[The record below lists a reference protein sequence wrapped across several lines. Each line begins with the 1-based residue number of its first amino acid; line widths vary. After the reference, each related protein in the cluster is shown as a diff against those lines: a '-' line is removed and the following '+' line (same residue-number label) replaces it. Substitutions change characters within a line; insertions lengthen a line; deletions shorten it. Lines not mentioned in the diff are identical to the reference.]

1 MSTPAKPFG
10 SSRGDGD
17 SVRSPYAPKR
27 TRSSASDPLHD
38 GLDDPPP
45 PRFLVS
51 SRDGEREQDLTDF
64 SESSLQFRES
74 PLSQST
80 TRRSAFSERR
90 SYSGSEHARGDS
102 TDDID
107 LQRLEE
113 SVRRLQREAAVS
125 RARPAADEQ
134 PSGAADARVQRRRAD
149 TYIDGY
155 RVPPSL
161 QPEVLTPPSEL
172 REGHGR
178 LWTVMS
184 MLIASAVA
192 APIAYYFAAGSSSSS
207 DSRLAAAESRPTV
220 ETLTVTAPTV
230 PARPPRGQ
238 ERVDVAAVP
247 EASTVVPRRTPAAPE
262 PQRAERTPPAPPP
275 QRGTPPAQTV
285 ERTPPAQAER
295 TPPPAQRVTPPP
307 AQAERTPPPA
317 QRVTPPP
324 AQAERTPAQAERTPA
339 PAQAERT
346 PPPAQRVTPPPAQAE
361 RTPPPAQRVTPPPA
375 QNVERAPAQLP
386 VQAPPPPPVQSA
398 APAPTRTL
406 DPSEI
411 DVLVKQG
418 QQFVAAGDF
427 VTARL
432 VFQRAAEAGNAAAA
446 LALGA
451 SYDPVVLSRLGVRGV
466 DADVSKAR
474 TWYQKAKDFGAPDA
488 DRRLNTLA
496 NR

>member
-1 MSTPAKPFG
+1 MSSSPTKPFG
-10 SSRGDGD
+10 VGRGDGE

-27 TRSSASDPLHD
+27 NRTTADSAHGAD
-38 GLDDPPP
+38 DDPPP

-51 SRDGEREQDLTDF
+51 SRDEEREDLTNFTD
-64 SESSLQFRES
+64 SSLQFRES
-74 PLSQST
+74 PIPQS
-80 TRRSAFSERR
+80 TRRSPFGERR
-90 SYSGSEHARGDS
+90 STYATAEHGRGDS

-125 RARPAADEQ
+125 RLRPPADEQ
-134 PSGAADARVQRRRAD
+134 PMGHEAGDARVQRRRSD

-161 QPEVLTPPSEL
+161 QPEVLTPPAEF
-172 REGHGR
+172 REGNGR
-178 LWTVMS
+178 LWTVLS

-192 APIAYYFAAGSSSSS
+192 APIAYYFAAGGSSPSS
-207 DSRLAAAESRPTV
+207 DQRLASAESRPTV
-220 ETLTVTAPTV
+220 ETLTVTAPTI
-230 PARPPRGQ
+230 PARPPRAQ

-247 EASTVVPRRTPAAPE
+247 ETPPPVTTVPRRAPGAQAPQPPAAALP
-262 PQRAERTPPAPPP
+262 PPAPQPP
-275 QRGTPPAQTV
+275 APQPPAQRV
-285 ERTPPAQAER
+285 ERTPPVQTVER
-295 TPPPAQRVTPPP
+295 TPPPAQRV
-307 AQAERTPPPA
+307 ER
-317 QRVTPPP
+317 
-324 AQAERTPAQAERTPA
+324 A
-339 PAQAERT
+339 P
-346 PPPAQRVTPPPAQAE
+346 
-361 RTPPPAQRVTPPPA
+361 PPPA
-375 QNVERAPAQLP
+375 QNVERA
-386 VQAPPPPPVQSA
+386 A
-398 APAPTRTL
+398 APAPIIERAQPARTL
-406 DPSEI
+406 DPAEV

-466 DADVSKAR
+466 DADVGKAR
-474 TWYQKAKDFGAPDA
+474 AWYQKAKDFGAPDA
-488 DRRLNTLA
+488 DRRLSTLA

>member
-10 SSRGDGD
+10 ASRGDGE

-27 TRSSASDPLHD
+27 SRAAASDPQHG

-64 SESSLQFRES
+64 NESSLQFRES

-80 TRRSAFSERR
+80 TRRSPFSERR
-90 SYSGSEHARGDS
+90 TYSGSEHARGDA

-125 RARPAADEQ
+125 RTRPAADEQ
-134 PSGAADARVQRRRAD
+134 PGGAADARVQRRRAD

-161 QPEVLTPPSEL
+161 QPEVLTPPAEL

-192 APIAYYFAAGSSSSS
+192 APIAYYFAAGSSSS
-207 DSRLAAAESRPTV
+207 DSRIASAESRPTI
-220 ETLTVTAPTV
+220 ETLTVTT
-230 PARPPRGQ
+230 PAVSTRQPRSQ
-238 ERVDVAAVP
+238 ERVDIAAVP

-262 PQRAERTPPAPPP
+262 PQRAERTPPAPAP
-275 QRGTPPAQTV
+275 QRVTPPPQTV

-295 TPPPAQRVTPPP
+295 TPPPAQRVPPP
-307 AQAERTPPPA
+307 P
-317 QRVTPPP
+317 V
-324 AQAERTPAQAERTPA
+324 
-339 PAQAERT
+339 
-346 PPPAQRVTPPPAQAE
+346 
-361 RTPPPAQRVTPPPA
+361 QRVTPPPA
-375 QNVERAPAQLP
+375 QNVERTPPPAPAP
-386 VQAPPPPPVQSA
+386 VQSAPPVQSA
-398 APAPTRTL
+398 APTRTL
-406 DPSEI
+406 DPAEI

-466 DADVSKAR
+466 DADVAKAR

-488 DRRLNTLA
+488 DRRLSTLA

>member
-1 MSTPAKPFG
+1 MSSSPTKPFG
-10 SSRGDGD
+10 AGRGDGE

-27 TRSSASDPLHD
+27 NRTTADSAHGAD
-38 GLDDPPP
+38 DDPPP

-51 SRDGEREQDLTDF
+51 SRDEEREPDLTNFTD
-64 SESSLQFRES
+64 SSLQFRES
-74 PLSQST
+74 PIPQST
-80 TRRSAFSERR
+80 RRAPLSERR
-90 SYSGSEHARGDS
+90 STYATSEHTRGES

-125 RARPAADEQ
+125 RLRPPTDEQ
-134 PSGAADARVQRRRAD
+134 PVDHPGDARVQRRRSD

-161 QPEVLTPPSEL
+161 QPEVLTPPAEY
-172 REGHGR
+172 REGNGR
-178 LWTVMS
+178 LWTVLS

-192 APIAYYFAAGSSSSS
+192 APIAYYFAAGGSSPSSEQ
-207 DSRLAAAESRPTV
+207 RLASAESRPTV
-220 ETLTVTAPTV
+220 ETLTVTAPTI
-230 PARPPRGQ
+230 PARPPRAQ

-247 EASTVVPRRTPAAPE
+247 ETPPPITTIPRRAPGAQAPTQQPPAAQAPA
-262 PQRAERTPPAPPP
+262 PQPPAP
-275 QRGTPPAQTV
+275 QPPAQRV
-285 ERTPPAQAER
+285 ERTPPVQTVER
-295 TPPPAQRVTPPP
+295 TPPPAQRVERAPPPP
-307 AQAERTPPPA
+307 AQS
-317 QRVTPPP
+317 
-324 AQAERTPAQAERTPA
+324 
-339 PAQAERT
+339 
-346 PPPAQRVTPPPAQAE
+346 
-361 RTPPPAQRVTPPPA
+361 
-375 QNVERAPAQLP
+375 VERA
-386 VQAPPPPPVQSA
+386 APPPQVAERAPQPV
-398 APAPTRTL
+398 PTRTL
-406 DPSEI
+406 DPSEV

-466 DADVSKAR
+466 DADVGKAR
-474 TWYQKAKDFGAPDA
+474 AWYQKAKEFGAPDA
-488 DRRLNTLA
+488 DRRLSTLA

>member
-10 SSRGDGD
+10 AGRGEGD
-17 SVRSPYAPKR
+17 LRSPYAPKR
-27 TRSSASDPLHD
+27 SRPTASDAHEGGP
-38 GLDDPPP
+38 DDPPP

-51 SRDGEREQDLTDF
+51 SRDGEREPDLTDF
-64 SESSLQFRES
+64 NESSLQYRESALRES

-90 SYSGSEHARGDS
+90 SYSASDHARGDA

-125 RARPAADEQ
+125 TRARPYDDQ
-134 PSGAADARVQRRRAD
+134 PSGQGGEPRGQRRRD

-161 QPEVLTPPSEL
+161 QPEVLTPPAEL

-207 DSRLAAAESRPTV
+207 DPKVASVESRPTV
-220 ETLTVTAPTV
+220 ETVSVTAPAV
-230 PARPPRGQ
+230 PGRPARSQ

-247 EASTVVPRRTPAAPE
+247 ESPVTVVPRGGPAARAPE
-262 PQRAERTPPAPPP
+262 PPRAERAPPVQNVERTPAPPP
-275 QRGTPPAQTV
+275 RVAPPPPQQTV
-285 ERTPPAQAER
+285 ERTPPVQ
-295 TPPPAQRVTPPP
+295 PPPRLAPPP
-307 AQAERTPPPA
+307 P
-317 QRVTPPP
+317 
-324 AQAERTPAQAERTPA
+324 
-339 PAQAERT
+339 
-346 PPPAQRVTPPPAQAE
+346 
-361 RTPPPAQRVTPPPA
+361 
-375 QNVERAPAQLP
+375 VER
-386 VQAPPPPPVQSA
+386 APPPPPVQSA
-398 APAPTRTL
+398 APATTRTL

-466 DADVSKAR
+466 DADVAKAR

-488 DRRLNTLA
+488 DRRLSTLA

>member
-1 MSTPAKPFG
+1 MSSSPTKPFG
-10 SSRGDGD
+10 AGRGDGE

-27 TRSSASDPLHD
+27 NRATADSAHGAD
-38 GLDDPPP
+38 DDPPP

-51 SRDGEREQDLTDF
+51 SRDEEREPDLTNFTD
-64 SESSLQFRES
+64 SSLQFRES
-74 PLSQST
+74 PIPQS
-80 TRRSAFSERR
+80 TRRSPFSERR
-90 SYSGSEHARGDS
+90 STFATAEHGRGDS

-125 RARPAADEQ
+125 RLRPPADE
-134 PSGAADARVQRRRAD
+134 PPADHPGDARVQRRRSD

-161 QPEVLTPPSEL
+161 QPEVLTPPAEF
-172 REGHGR
+172 REGNGR
-178 LWTVMS
+178 LWTVLS

-192 APIAYYFAAGSSSSS
+192 APIAYYFAAGGSSPSS
-207 DSRLAAAESRPTV
+207 DQRLASAESRPTV
-220 ETLTVTAPTV
+220 ETLTVTAPTI
-230 PARPPRGQ
+230 PARPPRAQ

-247 EASTVVPRRTPAAPE
+247 ETPPPVTTVPRRAPGAQAPQPPAAALP
-262 PQRAERTPPAPPP
+262 PPAPQPP
-275 QRGTPPAQTV
+275 APQPPAQRV
-285 ERTPPAQAER
+285 ERTPPVQTVER
-295 TPPPAQRVTPPP
+295 TPPPAQRAAAPPPP
-307 AQAERTPPPA
+307 AQSVERAAPPPAPAPIIERAPPPQVAERTP
-317 QRVTPPP
+317 Q
-324 AQAERTPAQAERTPA
+324 
-339 PAQAERT
+339 
-346 PPPAQRVTPPPAQAE
+346 
-361 RTPPPAQRVTPPPA
+361 
-375 QNVERAPAQLP
+375 P
-386 VQAPPPPPVQSA
+386 V
-398 APAPTRTL
+398 PTRTL
-406 DPSEI
+406 DPAEV

-466 DADVSKAR
+466 DADVGKAR
-474 TWYQKAKDFGAPDA
+474 AWYQKAKDFGAPDA
-488 DRRLNTLA
+488 DRRLSTLA

>member
-10 SSRGDGD
+10 AGRGDGD
-17 SVRSPYAPKR
+17 SLRSPYAPKR
-27 TRSSASDPLHD
+27 GRAGASDSLQGD
-38 GLDDPPP
+38 ADDPPP

-51 SRDGEREQDLTDF
+51 SRDGEREDLTDF
-64 SESSLQFRES
+64 TESSLQFRES

-80 TRRSAFSERR
+80 GRRSPFSERR

-125 RARPAADEQ
+125 RGRPAADEFGGQ
-134 PSGAADARVQRRRAD
+134 TADARVQRRRD

-161 QPEVLTPPSEL
+161 QPEVLTPPAEL
-172 REGHGR
+172 REGRGR

-184 MLIASAVA
+184 MLLASAVA
-192 APIAYYFAAGSSSSS
+192 APIAYYFAAGSLSSS
-207 DSRLAAAESRPTV
+207 DPRTASTESRPTV
-220 ETLTVTAPTV
+220 ETLTVTAPAV
-230 PARPPRGQ
+230 PARPARGQ
-238 ERVDVAAVP
+238 ERVDVASVP
-247 EASTVVPRRTPAAPE
+247 EAPPVTVVPRRTSPAPE
-262 PQRAERTPPAPPP
+262 PQRVERTPPAPPP
-275 QRGTPPAQTV
+275 QRAPAQTA
-285 ERTPPAQAER
+285 ERTPPAQVER
-295 TPPPAQRVTPPP
+295 TPPPPRVTPPPP

-317 QRVTPPP
+317 PRITPPP
-324 AQAERTPAQAERTPA
+324 AQA
-339 PAQAERT
+339 
-346 PPPAQRVTPPPAQAE
+346 
-361 RTPPPAQRVTPPPA
+361 PA
-375 QNVERAPAQLP
+375 QNVERAPA
-386 VQAPPPPPVQSA
+386 PPRVQSA

-466 DADVSKAR
+466 DADVAKAR
-474 TWYQKAKDFGAPDA
+474 AWYQKAKDFGAPDA
-488 DRRLNTLA
+488 DRRLSTLA

>member
-1 MSTPAKPFG
+1 MSNSPAKPFG
-10 SSRGDGD
+10 AGRGDGE

-27 TRSSASDPLHD
+27 GRAAAADALH
-38 GLDDPPP
+38 GGNDDPPP

-51 SRDGEREQDLTDF
+51 SRDDDREDLTDF
-64 SESSLQFRES
+64 TESSLQFREAPNPQSTRRS
-74 PLSQST
+74 PLS
-80 TRRSAFSERR
+80 ERR
-90 SYSGSEHARGDS
+90 TTYSGAEHARADT

-113 SVRRLQREAAVS
+113 SVRRLQREAAVG
-125 RARPAADEQ
+125 RMRPADEKPAAAQ
-134 PSGAADARVQRRRAD
+134 PAADARVQRRRAD

-161 QPEVLTPPSEL
+161 QPEVLTPPPDL

-207 DSRLAAAESRPTV
+207 SDPRLASAESRPTV
-220 ETLTVTAPTV
+220 ETLTVTAPSV
-230 PARPPRGQ
+230 PARPPRAQ
-238 ERVDVAAVP
+238 APERLDVATAPEVP
-247 EASTVVPRRTPAAPE
+247 PPVTVVPRRAAAPAQAPEAQPPAQRAERTPPVQSAERTPSAPPAQRVERTPPAQSAERTPATPPA
-262 PQRAERTPPAPPP
+262 QRAERTPPA
-275 QRGTPPAQTV
+275 QS
-285 ERTPPAQAER
+285 
-295 TPPPAQRVTPPP
+295 
-307 AQAERTPPPA
+307 
-317 QRVTPPP
+317 
-324 AQAERTPAQAERTPA
+324 AERTPAA
-339 PAQAERT
+339 
-346 PPPAQRVTPPPAQAE
+346 
-361 RTPPPAQRVTPPPA
+361 PPPA
-375 QNVERAPAQLP
+375 QNVERAPQ
-386 VQAPPPPPVQSA
+386 
-398 APAPTRTL
+398 PAPTRTL
-406 DPSEI
+406 DPGEI

-451 SYDPVVLSRLGVRGV
+451 SFDPVVLSRLGVRGV
-466 DADVSKAR
+466 DADVGKAR
-474 TWYQKAKDFGAPDA
+474 AWYQKAKEFGAPDA
-488 DRRLNTLA
+488 DRRLSTLA

>member
-10 SSRGDGD
+10 AGRGDGD
-17 SVRSPYAPKR
+17 LRSPYAPKR
-27 TRSSASDPLHD
+27 TRPTASDSHEG

-51 SRDGEREQDLTDF
+51 SRDGEREPDLTDF
-64 SESSLQFRES
+64 NESSLQFRES
-74 PLSQST
+74 ALRASPLLQST

-90 SYSGSEHARGDS
+90 SYSASDHARGDS

-125 RARPAADEQ
+125 TRARPFEDQ
-134 PSGAADARVQRRRAD
+134 PSGQSGEPRGQRRRD

-161 QPEVLTPPSEL
+161 QPEVLTPPAEL

-192 APIAYYFAAGSSSSS
+192 APIAYYFAAGSSSSDPKVAS
-207 DSRLAAAESRPTV
+207 AESRPTI
-220 ETLTVTAPTV
+220 ETVTVNTPAVPGR
-230 PARPPRGQ
+230 PARSQ

-247 EASTVVPRRTPAAPE
+247 ESPVTVVPRGTQAARAPE
-262 PQRAERTPPAPPP
+262 PPRVERSPAPPP
-275 QRGTPPAQTV
+275 PPRMVPPPQQQTV
-285 ERTPPAQAER
+285 ERTPPQTVER
-295 TPPPAQRVTPPP
+295 TPPPPPRAAPPP
-307 AQAERTPPPA
+307 P
-317 QRVTPPP
+317 
-324 AQAERTPAQAERTPA
+324 
-339 PAQAERT
+339 
-346 PPPAQRVTPPPAQAE
+346 
-361 RTPPPAQRVTPPPA
+361 
-375 QNVERAPAQLP
+375 VER
-386 VQAPPPPPVQSA
+386 APPPPPVQSA
-398 APAPTRTL
+398 APATTRSL

-466 DADVSKAR
+466 DADVAKAR
-474 TWYQKAKDFGAPDA
+474 AWYQKAKDFGAPDA
-488 DRRLNTLA
+488 DRRLSTLA

>member
-1 MSTPAKPFG
+1 MANGLRSEAQWECRFMSTPAKPFG
-10 SSRGDGD
+10 AGRGDGD
-17 SVRSPYAPKR
+17 LRSPYAPKR
-27 TRSSASDPLHD
+27 TRPTASDSHEG

-51 SRDGEREQDLTDF
+51 SRDGEREPDLTDF
-64 SESSLQFRES
+64 NESSLQYRESALRES

-90 SYSGSEHARGDS
+90 SYSASDHARGDA

-125 RARPAADEQ
+125 TRARPFDEPAGGQ
-134 PSGAADARVQRRRAD
+134 AGDARVQRRRAD

-184 MLIASAVA
+184 MLIASAIA
-192 APIAYYFAAGSSSSS
+192 APIAYYFAAGASSTS
-207 DSRLAAAESRPTV
+207 DSRMAAAESRPTV

-230 PARPPRGQ
+230 PARPPRSQ

-247 EASTVVPRRTPAAPE
+247 EASPVTVVPRRAPGAPPE
-262 PQRAERTPPAPPP
+262 PPRAERTPPAPSPAP
-275 QRGTPPAQTV
+275 TAERTPPAPQFQRVAPPPQNV
-285 ERTPPAQAER
+285 ERTPPPQMAER
-295 TPPPAQRVTPPP
+295 TPPAPQRAAPPP
-307 AQAERTPPPA
+307 QP
-317 QRVTPPP
+317 
-324 AQAERTPAQAERTPA
+324 
-339 PAQAERT
+339 
-346 PPPAQRVTPPPAQAE
+346 
-361 RTPPPAQRVTPPPA
+361 
-375 QNVERAPAQLP
+375 VERAPA
-386 VQAPPPPPVQSA
+386 PPPVQTV
-398 APAPTRTL
+398 APAQTRTL
-406 DPSEI
+406 DPAEI

-466 DADVSKAR
+466 DADVAKAR
-474 TWYQKAKDFGAPDA
+474 AWYQKAKDFGAPDA
-488 DRRLNTLA
+488 DRRLSTLA